1 MSLVPHVIC
10 ELCSLIHLY
19 KVDKSENE
27 LAGIGGLLKSLGP
40 EPSPPIAESVF
51 KWYTK
56 EWAAS
61 KSEEKWHYSKHGT

>member
-1 MSLVPHVIC
+1 MSLVPHVNC
-10 ELCSLIHLY
+10 ELCSLIHLF
-19 KVDKSENE
+19 KFDTSENE

-51 KWYTK
+51 KRYTK

-61 KSEEKWHYSKHGT
+61 KQEK